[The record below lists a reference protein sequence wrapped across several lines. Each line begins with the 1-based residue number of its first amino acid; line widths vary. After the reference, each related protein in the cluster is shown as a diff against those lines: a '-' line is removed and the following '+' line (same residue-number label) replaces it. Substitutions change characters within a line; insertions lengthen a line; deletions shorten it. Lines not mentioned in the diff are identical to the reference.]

1 MFSIGD
7 FIEEKEYNTG
17 LHVITDID
25 TKKNI
30 YLVDNKEWY
39 SEKDV
44 NTIYKKSMPLKDYNK
59 NITRLNV
66 LSKNLPK
73 WKEQSK
79 CLKN

>member
-59 NITRLNV
+59 NIARLMILKETMNKFYET
-66 LSKNLPK
+66 KN
-73 WKEQSK
+73 
-79 CLKN
+79 